1 MGAKKPKRRHGT
13 IPLVELVGHIGAGHV
28 RDDLADEGVGK
39 NPAAASPGRLSA
51 IKVGAVRRKGP
62 SAKKRK
68 PIAKKTATTGSDK
81 GKGP

>member
-1 MGAKKPKRRHGT
+1 MGAKKPNRLRGT

-51 IKVGAVRRKGP
+51 IKVGAVRRKGL

-68 PIAKKTATTGSDK
+68 AIAKNTAATGWSKSK
-81 GKGP
+81 GR